1 MKRLLTVIFVLFIAL
16 QFTCGHVSSDG
27 IITEKQPSG
36 NPRVSVAVSQLNKA
50 HLEFWQASYR
60 IDSLLNQSVPQRR
73 IIPMRASD
81 PVHY

>member
-27 IITEKQPSG
+27 IISEKQPTG
-36 NPRVSVAVSQLNKA
+36 NERINVAVSAMNQT

-60 IDSLLNQSVPQRR
+60 IDSLLNQAVPQRR